1 MKRFGKP
8 SPRPVPGSYA
18 AAIPPPSFRHRLRRL
33 IGRHRQLLAALLF
46 CAAAALAVEQLTPA
60 PLAMATVIV
69 AARDLASGT
78 TLLAADL
85 ASQKLPQSAVPAAAF
100 SSTAGTTGQQL
111 AGPLRKGQVLTDA
124 SLMGPGILVG
134 APPGT
139 QAVPV
144 RLADPATVQ
153 LVNPGQLVTV
163 VLSSGNGLEQPTSD
177 EVLATAVPV
186 LWKPVSATQGTA
198 MLPAKD
204 TDGLVVVA
212 ASMEDALKLAGASA
226 RGKVFL
232 VLINAP

>member
-8 SPRPVPGSYA
+8 SARPVPGSYA
-18 AAIPPPSFRHRLRRL
+18 AAIPPPSLRHRLRRL
-33 IGRHRQLLAALLF
+33 IGRRRRLLAALLF
-46 CAAAALAVEQLTPA
+46 CAAASLAVEQLTPA
-60 PLAMATVIV
+60 PLAMATVMV

-78 TLLAADL
+78 TLLAGDL
-85 ASQKLPQSAVPAAAF
+85 AAQKLPQSAVPATAF
-100 SSTAGTTGQQL
+100 TSTAGTAGQQL
-111 AGPLRKGQVLTDA
+111 AGPLRKGQVLTDT
-124 SLMGPGILVG
+124 SLMGPGMLVG

-163 VLSSGNGLEQPTSD
+163 VLSRGNGLEQSASN

-186 LWKPVSATQGTA
+186 LWKPVKATQGA
-198 MLPAKD
+198 GLLPARD

-212 ASMEDALKLAGASA
+212 ASKDDAVKLAGASA